1 VLPNL
6 ILTPQQVLNFRKK
19 IYEFYGAH
27 KRHFLW
33 RETIS
38 DYHVFISEVMLQQ
51 TQTTRV
57 TIKFQQWLQ
66 KFPSFE
72 SVASASN
79 HEILVAWQGLGY
91 NRRGLALQKAACMI
105 VRDFAGQLPRD
116 TKLLQLLPG
125 IGPNTAGSICAFAF
139 NMPVTFIETNIRT
152 VFLHEFFTGITDVH
166 DQQILSLVAQ
176 TVDHLDARNWYYALM
191 DYGVH
196 LKKTVKVNNS
206 ASKHYTR
213 QSKFIGSRREVRG
226 SIVRIL
232 TKAFRLSHDQLVEM
246 VQLEIPHN
254 QQNIELVLQQL
265 LSQEFLHVEND
276 IYFL

>member
-1 VLPNL
+1 VQPNL
-6 ILTPQQVLNFRKK
+6 ILTPEQVLNFRTK
-19 IYEFYGAH
+19 IYAFYTAN

-38 DYHVFISEVMLQQ
+38 DYNVFISEVMLQQ
-51 TQTTRV
+51 TQTARV

-91 NRRGLALQKAACMI
+91 NRRGLALQKAASMI

-116 TKLLQLLPG
+116 PKLLQLLPG

-152 VFLHEFFTGITDVH
+152 VFLHEFFTGVTDVH

-176 TVDHLDARNWYYALM
+176 TVDPLDARNWYYALM

-196 LKKTVKVNNS
+196 LKKTLKANNS
-206 ASKHYTR
+206 ASKHYAR
-213 QSKFIGSRREVRG
+213 QLKFIGSRREVRG
-226 SIVRIL
+226 SIIRIL
-232 TKAFRLSHDQLVEM
+232 TKTYRLSHDQLLEM

-254 QQNIELVLQQL
+254 QQNIEHVLQQL
-265 LSQEFLHVEND
+265 LRQEFVRVESD
-276 IYFL
+276 MYCL